1 MAVLHLYSIRK
12 GEKLSNVI
20 ALLIIL
26 FIAGGIPAVLEGV
39 GVLGEVLV
47 GFFPFFYDVGKMAI
61 EEYLTSP
68 YFIVGLIMS
77 IGSALGIWFGA
88 KGGKLLYI
96 IVFAITEIVGL
107 VSIFGNI
114 L

>member
-1 MAVLHLYSIRK
+1 MGR
-12 GEKLSNVI
+12 VI

-26 FIAGGIPAVLEGV
+26 LMVGGVPAVLEGL

-47 GFFPFFYDVGKMAI
+47 GFFPFFYDVGKMAL

-68 YFIVGLIMS
+68 YFIVGLIMT
-77 IGSALGIWFGA
+77 IGSAFGIWFGA

-107 VSIFGNI
+107 ASIFGNI

>member
-1 MAVLHLYSIRK
+1 MGR
-12 GEKLSNVI
+12 VI

-26 FIAGGIPAVLEGV
+26 LIAGGVPAVLEGL

-47 GFFPFFYDVGKMAI
+47 GFFPFFYDVGKMAL
-61 EEYLTSP
+61 EEYLASP
-68 YFIVGLIMS
+68 YFIVGLIMT
-77 IGSALGIWFGA
+77 IGSAFGIWFGA
-88 KGGKLLYI
+88 KGGKFLYI

-107 VSIFGNI
+107 ASILGNI

>member
-1 MAVLHLYSIRK
+1 MGR
-12 GEKLSNVI
+12 VI

-26 FIAGGIPAVLEGV
+26 LIAGGVPAVLEGL

-47 GFFPFFYDVGKMAI
+47 GFFPFFYDVGKMAL
-61 EEYLTSP
+61 EEYLASP
-68 YFIVGLIMS
+68 YFIVGLIMT
-77 IGSALGIWFGA
+77 IGSAFGIWFGA

-107 VSIFGNI
+107 ASILGNI

>member
-1 MAVLHLYSIRK
+1 MGR
-12 GEKLSNVI
+12 VI

-26 FIAGGIPAVLEGV
+26 LIAGGVPAVLEGL

-47 GFFPFFYDVGKMAI
+47 GFFPFFYDVGKMAL
-61 EEYLTSP
+61 EEYLASP
-68 YFIVGLIMS
+68 YFIVGLIMT
-77 IGSALGIWFGA
+77 IGSAFGIWFGA
-88 KGGKLLYI
+88 KGGKCLYI

-107 VSIFGNI
+107 ASILGNI

>member
-1 MAVLHLYSIRK
+1 MGR
-12 GEKLSNVI
+12 VI

-26 FIAGGIPAVLEGV
+26 LIAGGIPAVLEGL

-47 GFFPFFYDVGKMAI
+47 GFFPFFYDVGKMAL
-61 EEYLTSP
+61 EEYLASP
-68 YFIVGLIMS
+68 YFIVGLIMA
-77 IGSALGIWFGA
+77 IGSAFGIWFGV

-107 VSIFGNI
+107 ASIFGNI

>member
-1 MAVLHLYSIRK
+1 LGR
-12 GEKLSNVI
+12 VI

-26 FIAGGIPAVLEGV
+26 LIAGGVPAVLEGL

-47 GFFPFFYDVGKMAI
+47 GFFPFFYDVGKMAL
-61 EEYLTSP
+61 EEYLASP
-68 YFIVGLIMS
+68 YFIVGLIMT
-77 IGSALGIWFGA
+77 IGSAFGIWFGA

-96 IVFAITEIVGL
+96 IVFAITEVVGL
-107 VSIFGNI
+107 ASILGNI

>member
-1 MAVLHLYSIRK
+1 MGR
-12 GEKLSNVI
+12 VI

-26 FIAGGIPAVLEGV
+26 LIAGGVPAVLEGL

-47 GFFPFFYDVGKMAI
+47 GFFPFFYDVGKMAL

-68 YFIVGLIMS
+68 YFIVGLIMT
-77 IGSALGIWFGA
+77 IGSAFGIWFGA
-88 KGGKLLYI
+88 KGGKFLYI

-107 VSIFGNI
+107 ASILGNI

>member
-1 MAVLHLYSIRK
+1 MGR
-12 GEKLSNVI
+12 VI
-20 ALLIIL
+20 ALLIVL
-26 FIAGGIPAVLEGV
+26 LIAGGVPAVLEGL

-47 GFFPFFYDVGKMAI
+47 GFFPFFYDVGKMAL
-61 EEYLTSP
+61 EEYLASP
-68 YFIVGLIMS
+68 YFIVGLIMT
-77 IGSALGIWFGA
+77 IGSAFGIWFGA

-107 VSIFGNI
+107 ASILGNI

>member
-1 MAVLHLYSIRK
+1 MGR
-12 GEKLSNVI
+12 VI

-26 FIAGGIPAVLEGV
+26 LIAGGVPAVLEGL
-39 GVLGEVLV
+39 GVLGKVLV
-47 GFFPFFYDVGKMAI
+47 GFFPFFYDVGKMAL
-61 EEYLTSP
+61 EEYLASP
-68 YFIVGLIMS
+68 YFIVGLIMT
-77 IGSALGIWFGA
+77 IGSAFGIWFGA

-107 VSIFGNI
+107 ASILGNI

>member
-1 MAVLHLYSIRK
+1 MGR
-12 GEKLSNVI
+12 VI

-26 FIAGGIPAVLEGV
+26 LIAGGVPAVLEGL

-47 GFFPFFYDVGKMAI
+47 GFFPFFYDIGKMAL
-61 EEYLTSP
+61 EEYLASP
-68 YFIVGLIMS
+68 YFIVGLIMT
-77 IGSALGIWFGA
+77 IGSAFGIWFGA

-107 VSIFGNI
+107 ASILGNI

>member
-1 MAVLHLYSIRK
+1 M
-12 GEKLSNVI
+12 GKLI

-26 FIAGGIPAVLEGV
+26 FIAGGIPAVLEGL
-39 GVLGEVLV
+39 GILGEVMV
-47 GFFPFFYDVGKMAI
+47 GLFPFFYDVGKMAI

-77 IGSALGIWFGA
+77 IGSAFGIWFGA
-88 KGGKLLYI
+88 KGGRLLYI

-107 VSIFGNI
+107 ASIFGNI